1 LNDYGTLPTE
11 RTTKNKIMDSIAITE
26 RRYMADLHFE
36 HEMWSKALNFYAEE
50 LKIFEDRLAEV
61 SQKNTDHDVKAKV
74 EHFQNQFIREK
85 EVIDTLLHEIN
96 EHEDELVKY
105 AKEHP
110 VALDHVYFQ
119 NHSGL
124 DDKMRSFNKIWKELR
139 NEYMRFL
146 AEWM

>member
-1 LNDYGTLPTE
+1 
-11 RTTKNKIMDSIAITE
+11 MDSIAITE

-36 HEMWSKALNFYAEE
+36 HEMWTKALHFYEEE

-61 SQKNTDHDVKAKV
+61 SQKNADHAVKAKV

-85 EVIDTLLHEIN
+85 EVIDILLHEIN
-96 EHEDELVKY
+96 EHEEELVKY

-110 VALDHVYFQ
+110 VAVDHVYFQ

-124 DDKMRSFNKIWKELR
+124 EDKMKSFNKIWKELR

-146 AEWM
+146 SEWM